1 MSPSH
6 STNTKPRRT
15 TARRV
20 GTLGMLALLGALAT
34 AALVSCKPPE
44 TTPPAPVRTITL
56 QVVVAP
62 SLFEVVTEETKNFKR
77 RLTAID
83 VEIMVGDSAQV
94 VEQIRRGR
102 PVDVLI
108 MDDPH
113 RTALL
118 IAEGVIDPAEL
129 RPIAGDDV
137 LLVVPNNSTIMSA
150 TNDDLPDP
158 RLQNMV
164 MPNPETTGFGRIIK
178 EALER
183 EGLWETLA
191 PRMTYTDGVR
201 IALELAIRGEVDAA
215 LVGSAD
221 RALAGD
227 LIRDLRRFA
236 VTERFFEIAPSRRSA
251 HPEAA
256 RAYAAWLS
264 ADPFK
269 VALSHKGFIVD

>member
-1 MSPSH
+1 
-6 STNTKPRRT
+6 
-15 TARRV
+15 
-20 GTLGMLALLGALAT
+20 MLRGFAAVALLAT
-34 AALVSCKPPE
+34 AASSACKPPE
-44 TTPPAPVRTITL
+44 TTPPQPVRTIKL
-56 QVVVAP
+56 EVVVAP
-62 SLFEVVTEETKNFKR
+62 SLFETVLEETKNFKR

-83 VEIMVGDSAQV
+83 VELVVGDSAQV
-94 VEQIRRGR
+94 VEQIRKGR
-102 PVDVLI
+102 PIDVLI

-129 RPIAGDDV
+129 RPLAGDDV

-150 TNDDLPDP
+150 RNDDLPDP

-164 MPNPETTGFGRIIK
+164 MPNPETTGSGRIIK

-183 EGLWETLA
+183 EGIWETLA
-191 PRMTYTDGVR
+191 PRMTFTDGVR
-201 IALELAIRGEVDAA
+201 IALELAMRGEVDAA
-215 LVGSAD
+215 IVGSAD

-227 LIRDLRRFA
+227 MVRDLRRFA
-236 VTERFFEIAPSRRSA
+236 VEERYIEIAPSRRSA

-256 RAYAAWLS
+256 RAYATWLAS
-264 ADPFK
+264 EAFK